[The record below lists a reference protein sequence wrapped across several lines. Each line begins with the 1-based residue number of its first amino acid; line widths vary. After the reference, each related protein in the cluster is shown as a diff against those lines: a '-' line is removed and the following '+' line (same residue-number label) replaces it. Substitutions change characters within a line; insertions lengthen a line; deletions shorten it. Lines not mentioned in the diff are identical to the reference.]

1 MPVLVKEH
9 FNRWYSLRAY
19 YLAITISDLPFQ
31 VSLLFLKINFSQTT
45 VNLNILF
52 LLEVLICFLWLWTEL
67 NISGN
72 FLRDVC

>member
-31 VSLLFLKINFSQTT
+31 VCKKIRER
-45 VNLNILF
+45 IA
-52 LLEVLICFLWLWTEL
+52 
-67 NISGN
+67 
-72 FLRDVC
+72 